1 MAIDR
6 ASFLQLFPEYNE
18 VNDEPMCQ
26 PMIDRCLRDAQI
38 FVDAA
43 VWGDRY
49 EAGVFYKAAHL
60 LAMSPFGENAR
71 LQGDRTSSVYSVVFE
86 DMLKALPVRGVC
98 AGASEIEALG
108 PYWPWDCY

>member
-1 MAIDR
+1 MAITR
-6 ASFLQLFPEYNE
+6 ASFVQQFPEFEEINA
-18 VNDEPMCQ
+18 EPMCQ
-26 PMIDRCLRDAQI
+26 PMIDRCLTSALM

-43 VWGDRY
+43 VWGARF
-49 EAGVFYKAAHL
+49 EAGVLYKAAHL
-60 LAMSPFGENAR
+60 LAMTPFGENAR